1 MPNMLRFMRLAAGAL
16 VPALV
21 VPFVAASA
29 PSAQRPQDPDRIMD
43 RVWVRTRPAEPAGS
57 FRVFLANGTAMTGSC
72 TETYRLDRWRMN
84 SATRLTITEDGTAI
98 PADVAFA
105 GRELRLRL
113 HLVRGGVRE
122 ERYRPAAVPFLCPEG
137 PRGR

>member
-1 MPNMLRFMRLAAGAL
+1 MLHFMRLAAGAL
-16 VPALV
+16 VPALAV
-21 VPFVAASA
+21 LLVAASA
-29 PSAQRPQDPDRIMD
+29 PSAQRAQDPDRIMD
-43 RVWVRTRPAEPAGS
+43 RVWMRTRPAEPAGS
-57 FRVFLANGTAMTGSC
+57 FRVFLANGSVMTGSC

-84 SATRLTITEDGTAI
+84 SPTRLTITEDGTAI

-113 HLVRGGVRE
+113 RLVRGGVRE
-122 ERYRPAAVPFLCPEG
+122 ERYRPAAVPFLCPVG